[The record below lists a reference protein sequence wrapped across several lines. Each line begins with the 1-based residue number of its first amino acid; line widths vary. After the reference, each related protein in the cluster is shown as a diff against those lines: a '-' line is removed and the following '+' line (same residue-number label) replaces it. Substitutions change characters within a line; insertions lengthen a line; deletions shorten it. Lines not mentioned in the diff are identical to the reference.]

1 MSLKTKPDSPT
12 HYRAV
17 AGLDWGDGHHAVSL
31 RFGSDTDSDPE
42 QFMLESAPEKV
53 HGWLRDLHRRTEGQ
67 PVAVALEMGKAILIE
82 ELSQHEF
89 IDVYA
94 LNPITTSYLR
104 KAFQPSGA
112 KDDLPDS
119 RLHLDIVTRH
129 WDQLRLLSPRG
140 PIDKQLDFL
149 TKHRRKLA
157 DQSTKITNKLRNS
170 LKDYYPLALEMAGD
184 LDGKMASAFLKKWP
198 TLATLKKSRA
208 QSLRKFYHQSG
219 SRSSEVIEKRL
230 AKLGLAEDVGTDA
243 GMVAPMRAYME
254 SLVAQLDV
262 LREQI
267 EKFEAIIEE
276 VYAEHPD
283 REIWDS
289 FPGSGPA
296 LSPRLAAA
304 WGIERSRYQSA
315 HDMQL
320 YSGIAPVTEHSG
332 KGKAWVHRRWSRPR
346 FLHQTFWEYANQSVR
361 QCDWAKA
368 FLEDQKAKGKKH
380 STAMRSL
387 AFKWQRIM
395 HACWQS
401 GQPYDDAQYQEVLAR
416 KGSKFATNKTA
427 LAA

>member
-12 HYRAV
+12 HYRAI

-31 RFGSDTDSDPE
+31 RFGTDSGSDPE

-53 HGWLRDLHRRTEGQ
+53 HGWLRDLHRRTEGE
-67 PVAVALEMGKAILIE
+67 PVAVALEMGKGILIE
-82 ELSQHEF
+82 ELSRHEF
-89 IDVYA
+89 VDVYA

-140 PIDKQLDFL
+140 PLDKQLDFL
-149 TKHRRKLA
+149 TKQRRKLA
-157 DQSTKITNKLRNS
+157 DQRTGLTNKLRDS

-184 LDGKMASAFLKKWP
+184 LDSAMASAFLKKWP
-198 TLATLKKSRA
+198 TLESLKKSRA
-208 QSLRKFYHQSG
+208 QTLRKFYYQSG
-219 SRSSEVIEKRL
+219 SRSAGLIEERL
-230 AKLGLAEDVGTDA
+230 AKLRVAEDVGIDT
-243 GMVAPMRAYME
+243 GMVGPMRAYME

-262 LREQI
+262 LRKQI
-267 EKFEAIIEE
+267 EKFEAMIEE
-276 VYAEHPD
+276 GYAEHPD
-283 REIWDS
+283 RKIWDS

-296 LSPRLAAA
+296 LSPRLAAG

-315 HDMQL
+315 HEMQL

-346 FLHQTFWEYANQSVR
+346 FLHQTFLEHANHSVR
-361 QCDWAKA
+361 QCSWAKA
-368 FLEDQKAKGKKH
+368 FLEDQVAKGKTR
-380 STAMRSL
+380 SSALRSL

-395 HACWQS
+395 YACWQS
-401 GQPYDDAQYQEVLAR
+401 RQPYDDAKYEETLAK
-416 KGSKFATNKTA
+416 KGSKFATTKTA